1 MEPGR
6 LRSPP
11 VHSPHDA
18 RWRELLLIGEFSQG
32 DTELSASQD
41 ADHTSDLRQSN
52 RPSILRDLGSTS
64 KHAHTQDRRAGK
76 TRTSNAAAIHSP
88 SQSSVPM
95 TKSEYAN
102 SRGRFLVQELAIFVT
117 HRLFA
122 GCDSN
127 RRVGGGGFVC
137 DPFGIGYVGRVG
149 AVYRGCRCAQP
160 PAIICDPFRD
170 RDCDATSHAFSQPDT
185 SGRDFVVI
193 APQRETCNHVS
204 RARVPEPH
212 SGRPNVAWGRAQRR
226 PRT

>member
-1 MEPGR
+1 MEQSR
-6 LRSPP
+6 LWSPP

-32 DTELSASQD
+32 DTELSALQD

-52 RPSILRDLGSTS
+52 RPSILRDLGSTH

-95 TKSEYAN
+95 TRSEYAN

-122 GCDSN
+122 GCASN

-137 DPFGIGYVGRVG
+137 DPFWDRGYSWSH
-149 AVYRGCRCAQP
+149 
-160 PAIICDPFRD
+160 FRD
-170 RDCDATSHAFSQPDT
+170 RGWSCFHCGIVTM
-185 SGRDFVVI
+185 
-193 APQRETCNHVS
+193 QRPTYFPSLKCHVS
-204 RARVPEPH
+204 V
-212 SGRPNVAWGRAQRR
+212 
-226 PRT
+226 